1 MQATPLKPA
10 ATQTRQPRTAATRQP
25 RRSHRHNNSS
35 RHGPRLAESSRG
47 RHQANPPTWGTTR
60 KHGPGPNRRHQRK
73 DRGVPLRS
81 KGRPWHLAPQPWR
94 GSRPRT
100 MPPQLLIGA
109 DCYLHYRVLPHGA
122 WAAAILHHSSTHA
135 PQYFSNPAEPTFCTN
150 KAAAQN
156 TMANTPPVA
165 LGQARVNPGQVANV
179 CHHGAAPA
187 GPESGGDTRGARASC
202 YSSKEAPTCG
212 STSRT
217 WAPRPSSTTTTGC
230 AAGWWDGG
238 ETPRTSDEEDDDGRE
253 EEHRDEGDPS
263 SFMQGRLHP
272 PGGNRPNSDVVP
284 PGCEAMAMVRRTLR
298 RLIAA
303 LAQTTAAEL
312 QQQVETT
319 LLLFDP
325 PAPGDVAEGPRAP
338 KRSRYT
344 NAFGEVIRQLRL
356 LGGLAA

>member
-1 MQATPLKPA
+1 
-10 ATQTRQPRTAATRQP
+10 
-25 RRSHRHNNSS
+25 
-35 RHGPRLAESSRG
+35 
-47 RHQANPPTWGTTR
+47 
-60 KHGPGPNRRHQRK
+60 
-73 DRGVPLRS
+73 
-81 KGRPWHLAPQPWR
+81 
-94 GSRPRT
+94 
-100 MPPQLLIGA
+100 
-109 DCYLHYRVLPHGA
+109 
-122 WAAAILHHSSTHA
+122 
-135 PQYFSNPAEPTFCTN
+135 
-150 KAAAQN
+150 
-156 TMANTPPVA
+156 MANTPPVA